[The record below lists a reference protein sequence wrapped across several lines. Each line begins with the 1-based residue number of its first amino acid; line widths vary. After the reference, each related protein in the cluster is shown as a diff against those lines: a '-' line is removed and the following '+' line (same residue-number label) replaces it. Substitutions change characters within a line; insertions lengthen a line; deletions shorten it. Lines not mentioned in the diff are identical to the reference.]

1 MKAAYLCPNVNLK
14 IMGVDF
20 MAHLIV
26 LDSSGIDVI
35 MGMDWLSKCDGVI
48 QCAKKSVLLTSPQG
62 DRVQFVATVPSTAYC
77 VVNQLE
83 GNRLEDIRVVCEFP
97 DVFPDDL
104 PSMPTDRDI
113 EFVIEL
119 LPGTAPIS
127 KRPYRMAV
135 NELEERKKKLKE
147 LLDKNFIRPSSSPW
161 GAPVIFVEKKDG
173 TQRMFVD
180 YRSLNEV
187 TIKNKYPLPR
197 IEDLFDQLRGARV
210 FSKIDFRSSYH

>member
-1 MKAAYLCPNVNLK
+1 MTAESAQEAQDVVVGMFLVNSAPASVLFDSGASYSFITAQYVAKHSISMCIMPKPMLVSSLGGGMKAAYLCPNVNLK

-48 QCAKKSVLLTSPQG
+48 QCANKLLLLTSPQG
-62 DRVQFVATVPSTAYC
+62 DRVEFVATLPSAEYC

-83 GNRLEDIRVVCEFP
+83 GNRLEDIRVVCEFS

-104 PSMPTDRDI
+104 PGMPPDRDI

-119 LPGTAPIS
+119 FTWNCTHI
-127 KRPYRMAV
+127 
-135 NELEERKKKLKE
+135 
-147 LLDKNFIRPSSSPW
+147 
-161 GAPVIFVEKKDG
+161 
-173 TQRMFVD
+173 
-180 YRSLNEV
+180 
-187 TIKNKYPLPR
+187 
-197 IEDLFDQLRGARV
+197 
-210 FSKIDFRSSYH
+210 